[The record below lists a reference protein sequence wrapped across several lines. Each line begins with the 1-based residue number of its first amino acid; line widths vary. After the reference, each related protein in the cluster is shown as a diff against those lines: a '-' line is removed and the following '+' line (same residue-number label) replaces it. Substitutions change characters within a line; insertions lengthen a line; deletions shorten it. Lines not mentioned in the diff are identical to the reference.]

1 MSDSNQ
7 VYTNGISHCAEYMEY
22 RKAHPDTCKNN
33 VRCEQL
39 FSRLSDYEKKVNTAF
54 TLFTTEQMSE
64 FYKTNLIQSTP
75 MQAMLKIKF
84 LQSYLMWLRENE
96 YIDDKSYVLHPFF
109 RMTGLSKDLNDISKY
124 GTINKMTE
132 DNAVDLDYVRST
144 MFFSEEEFTD
154 YCKTIFQGDNLE
166 MELAIYCLAWCGVP
180 IQEIGNIR
188 KDWVNE
194 KERTVSYKDDKN
206 TGAMIDVKISND
218 FCLSSIIKARD
229 SVGFS
234 IERQNGRIYRA
245 TYKQDDYEYLI
256 RQVKTNNKVEEENE
270 EGYSRLRGIM
280 SHLMTKIRNECKRL
294 PDYNPFKNKRVSLR
308 NVYSSGLFYRYS
320 FIEDQVSN
328 PFSYFGNSRYYNY
341 IVWKKAR
348 PEA

>member
-7 VYTNGISHCAEYMEY
+7 RYTNGISHCAEYMEY

-33 VRCEQL
+33 LRCKKL
-39 FSRLSDYEKKVNTAF
+39 FNRLSEYEKKVGTAF
-54 TLFTTEQMSE
+54 TLFTTDQMSE
-64 FYKTNLIQSTP
+64 FYKTNLTRSTP

-84 LQSYLMWLRENE
+84 LQSYLLWLRDNE

-109 RMTGLSKDLNDISKY
+109 RMTGLSKDINEISKY

-132 DNAVDLDYVRST
+132 DDAVDLDYVRNT
-144 MFFSEEEFTD
+144 MFFSLQEFTD

-166 MELAIYCLAWCGVP
+166 MELAMYCLAWIGVP

-188 KDWVNE
+188 KDWINE
-194 KERTVSYKDDKN
+194 RERTVSYKDSKDPTK
-206 TGAMIDVKISND
+206 TISVSIDD
-218 FCLSSIIKARD
+218 EFCFSAIIKARD
-229 SVGFS
+229 SIGFS
-234 IERQNGRIYRA
+234 IERQNGRHFSV
-245 TYKQDDYEYLI
+245 TYNVDDYEYLI
-256 RQVKTNNKVEEENE
+256 RSVKTNNKSENENE
-270 EGYSRLRGIM
+270 EGYSRIRGIT
-280 SHLMTKIRNECKRL
+280 SHLMTKIRNECKKL
-294 PDYNPFKNKRVSLR
+294 PDYNPFKNKQVSLR

-328 PFSYFGNSRYYNY
+328 PFSYLGNSRYYNY

>member
-7 VYTNGISHCAEYMEY
+7 RYINGISHCAEYMEY
-22 RKAHPDTCKNN
+22 REAHPDICKNN
-33 VRCEQL
+33 VRCGQL
-39 FSRLSDYEKKVNTAF
+39 FSRLSDYEKKVGTAF
-54 TLFTTEQMSE
+54 ALFDQEQMSE
-64 FYKTNLIQSTP
+64 FYKEHLTQSTP

-84 LQSYLMWLRENE
+84 LQAYLLWLRENE
-96 YIDDKSYVLHPFF
+96 YIDDKTYVFHPFF
-109 RMTGLSKDLNDISKY
+109 RMTGLSKDIKEISKY

-132 DNAVDLDYVRST
+132 DSAVDLDYVRNT
-144 MFFSEEEFTD
+144 MFFSAQEFTA

-166 MELAIYCLAWCGVP
+166 MELAMYCLAWCGVP

-194 KERTVSYKDDKN
+194 KERTVSYKDSKDPSK
-206 TGAMIDVKISND
+206 TLYVEIDD
-218 FCLSSIIKARD
+218 EFCFSAIIKARD
-229 SVGFS
+229 SIGFS
-234 IERQNGRIYRA
+234 IERQNGRHFSV
-245 TYKQDDYEYLI
+245 TYNVDDYEYLI
-256 RQVKTNNKVEEENE
+256 RSVKTNNKSENENE
-270 EGYSRLRGIM
+270 EGYSRIRGIT
-280 SHLMTKIRNECKRL
+280 SHLMTKIRNECKKL
-294 PDYNPFKNKRVSLR
+294 PDYNPFKNKQVSLR

-341 IVWKKAR
+341 IVWKKAK